1 MTDKQKVVLK
11 GLLELSQ
18 EESREVIRESQSFE
32 RKTFSERSSMNES
45 LNKASRVLGPTS
57 GTSCPCCGK

>member
-18 EESREVIRESQSFE
+18 EERREVIRESQNYE
-32 RKTFSERSSMNES
+32 TKTFSEKSSINES
-45 LNKASRVLGPTS
+45 LHKASRVLGPTS